1 MICDKLK
8 QSGLLILLFPFL
20 ILFWNQ
26 CDQINFG
33 RCYYLVKLEHFMPKS
48 RFLVSMQVL
57 VHNNLLDFS
66 RFIFKHSF

>member
-20 ILFWNQ
+20 ILFGNQ
-26 CDQINFG
+26 LDQINFG
-33 RCYYLVKLEHFMPKS
+33 RCYYLVKLKHFLPKS
-48 RFLVSMQVL
+48 RLLVSMQVL